1 MASDTGGPRTL
12 IVKGLGP
19 EATEESFGSF
29 FSDLG
34 PVLRSFL
41 VRQGKGGPHKGFGF
55 VQYALPEDAKR
66 AVAKLDGKRL
76 DGQRLK
82 VLAGVLLLRLRSRWR
97 RTGADALDVVV
108 SYKGGAIIFAIWD
121 PQDCPTYLATSL
133 FN

>member
-82 VLAGVLLLRLRSRWR
+82 VLVVVVWRWRSRSR
-97 RTGADALDVVV
+97 RTGVGCAGCGGVLRR
-108 SYKGGAIIFAIWD
+108 GAIVAI
-121 PQDCPTYLATSL
+121 
-133 FN
+133 

>member
-34 PVLRSFL
+34 PVLRCFL

-82 VLAGVLLLRLRSRWR
+82 VRMCVLLLRLRSRLR
-97 RTGADALDVVV
+97 RTGVGCAGCGGVL
-108 SYKGGAIIFAIWD
+108 KRGAIQ
-121 PQDCPTYLATSL
+121 PLHVKQ
-133 FN
+133 